1 MKTIIINPMK
11 NKIRIIYSLIYFNL
25 IHKRKLNRTVT
36 EKINEFTFT
45 VYPSVFNPKDYYS
58 SVIIAEFI
66 SRLINI
72 NNKLLLDMGCGSG
85 IISIFAASS
94 GALCTAVDKNPESVK
109 CAKHNAVQNKLAN
122 KIVTVESDL
131 FENLKYDNVY
141 DIITFNPP
149 YYKGEPAN
157 NFEMAFKG
165 GENLE
170 IIQRFFENGGKY
182 LSDNGVIY
190 LITSSDSNLSLTEE
204 IKKTNNFKYEVVL
217 KEKRFF
223 ESFYIYRI
231 SDIK

>member
-1 MKTIIINPMK
+1 
-11 NKIRIIYSLIYFNL
+11 
-25 IHKRKLNRTVT
+25 
-36 EKINEFTFT
+36 
-45 VYPSVFNPKDYYS
+45 
-58 SVIIAEFI
+58 
-66 SRLINI
+66 
-72 NNKLLLDMGCGSG
+72 MGCGSG

-204 IKKTNNFKYEVVL
+204 IIKTNNFKYEVVL